1 MRDPATFDA
10 FYSGSVRRVTGQVYA
25 MTGSRAEAEDC
36 VAEAYARAWQRWDK
50 VSGYGDPEAWV
61 RTVAYRVSVSAWRK
75 AANMPVAHRRQWAPD
90 DTRGQSP
97 DYVAIIAALRKIPP
111 RQRQAIVLHH
121 LVGLSVE
128 EIATETG
135 AAAGT
140 VKARLSRGRQAMAP
154 YLADSEPALNRKP
167 GPDARPRPDGKPG
180 PNGTEV
186 ACDA

>member
-1 MRDPATFDA
+1 MRDPVAFDA
-10 FYSGSVRRVTGQVYA
+10 FYSGSVQRLTGQLYA
-25 MTGSRAEAEDC
+25 ITGSRAEAEDC
-36 VAEAYARAWQRWDK
+36 IQEAYARAWQRWDK
-50 VSGYGDPEAWV
+50 VADYGDPEAWV
-61 RTVAYRVSVSAWRK
+61 RTVAYRISVSAWRK
-75 AANMPVAHRRQWAPD
+75 AANMRAAHRRQWTPAAA
-90 DTRGQSP
+90 RGLNP

-128 EIATETG
+128 EIARETG

-154 YLADSEPALNRKP
+154 YLADSEPGMNEKEL
-167 GPDARPRPDGKPG
+167 
-180 PNGTEV
+180 

>member
-75 AANMPVAHRRQWAPD
+75 AANMRAAHRRHGMPT
-90 DTRGQSP
+90 DTRGLSP
-97 DYVAIIAALRKIPP
+97 DYVAIIAALRKIPS
-111 RQRQAIVLHH
+111 RQRQAIVLYH
-121 LVGLSVE
+121 LVGLSVD
-128 EIATETG
+128 EIAKETG
-135 AAAGT
+135 AASGT
-140 VKARLSRGRQAMAP
+140 VKARLSRGRQALAP
-154 YLADSEPALNRKP
+154 HLTEADPAGHEPSGP
-167 GPDARPRPDGKPG
+167 GRPERGSPER
-180 PNGTEV
+180 GTEV
-186 ACDA
+186 RCDA